1 MNFSLL
7 IVPIIAIALG
17 LLVYFGCSNE
27 KNKQA
32 TIGLYVFVCGFFIL
46 LWIIT
51 FHGIGRS

>member
-17 LLVYFGCSNE
+17 LLIWFGCSNE

-32 TIGLYVFVCGFFIL
+32 QVGLVVASCGIFL
-46 LWIIT
+46 VLWILT
-51 FHGIGRS
+51 FHGR